1 MLSFLNQFFLEK
13 QYFLKVEQ
21 EEMSSHRNHINEYDL
36 HLKEVFTILKNSLV
50 GIIELQWLQFR
61 FMTQKLINIVVTILT
76 IEISC

>member
-50 GIIELQWLQFR
+50 GIIELQ
-61 FMTQKLINIVVTILT
+61 
-76 IEISC
+76 